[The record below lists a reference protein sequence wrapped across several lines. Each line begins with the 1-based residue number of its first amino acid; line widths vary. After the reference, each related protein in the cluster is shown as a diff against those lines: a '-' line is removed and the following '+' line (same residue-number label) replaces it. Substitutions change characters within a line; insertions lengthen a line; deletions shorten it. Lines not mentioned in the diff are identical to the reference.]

1 MKKTKQQL
9 RREWSE
15 MTEFKKAKW
24 NGFKG
29 YCEGKRYIETSLFK
43 PKRRIYRFRVV
54 PF

>member
-24 NGFKG
+24 NG